1 MRKIPLFWISL
12 AVILGIVAASV
23 LPFERGIWKLL
34 ALVLAGCV
42 PLEILVRKKR
52 ASTKLLILPISLILL
67 MFTVGGWRYQVARF
81 PDITPNQLVYYNNQ
95 GKINLVGH
103 ICADPQ
109 YGDTTV
115 RLVVCVQ
122 EILEPSRQNIDGKVM
137 VFLKSGTWRYG
148 DQVELF
154 GSITT
159 PFETEDFSYKEYLAQ
174 RGITSV
180 MSFPWVDLIE
190 RDHKFNVMRGLF
202 SIRHAAYEKIQQF
215 YPQPEA
221 GLLSGILLGIETDI
235 PGDLKNAF
243 QNTGT
248 DHIIAI
254 SGFNMTILAGIFL
267 KGFRKWLTIW
277 WAAFFAVLTI
287 GLYTILVGAAPA
299 VVRAAVM
306 GGLAISASLI
316 GRGQSGKYTLILTA
330 AVMCVINPLLL
341 WNAGFQL
348 SVMATLGLVLY
359 AGRLLNWFTN
369 VAKKFVSEERAEK
382 ITNLISEYILF
393 TLAAQLTT
401 LPILLYHFEQVSL
414 ISLLAN
420 PLILPVQPITMILG
434 GIAVIT
440 GLLIPPLGQLLSYV
454 VWIFLFYTNQV
465 VSWLAEIS
473 SSSFVVGELPFLGV
487 MALYVLI
494 FFLTY
499 KSNQLVIQSLK
510 KPVVMLA
517 GIMTAIVLVWNAVLL
532 RPDDRLHIWVMEEA
546 NQGAVFL
553 KTPSGKKILINTGE
567 LANPLS
573 SELGKHLPAS
583 NRKVDL
589 AIATGLKEK
598 NYQAFSKILERFYIP
613 KFVWI
618 DSVPLSR
625 SANEINAILKE
636 KDSDIRVLRDGEK
649 IDCGDGV
656 VIENYNQQYSG
667 VALLLT
673 YQELRFV
680 VMDEELSLPEEN
692 QILDGAIVLSHSDDI
707 PPLTEQKILPQLLIH
722 HQIEANDE
730 TPGQISTDTVGKIE
744 IITDGSQLWINGEK

>member
-12 AVILGIVAASV
+12 AVILGIVVASV
-23 LPFERGIWKLL
+23 LPIERGIWQLL
-34 ALVLAGCV
+34 VLILAGCV
-42 PLEILVRKKR
+42 PLEILIRKKW
-52 ASTKLLILPISLILL
+52 AGTKLLILPITLILL
-67 MFTVGGWRYQVARF
+67 MFAGGGWRYQAVRF
-81 PDITPNQLVYYNNQ
+81 PEITPDKLEYYNNQ
-95 GKINLVGH
+95 GKINLVGN

-115 RLVVCVQ
+115 RLVVCVK
-122 EILEPSRQNIDGKVM
+122 EMIEPSVQPIEGKVM

-154 GSITT
+154 GSVTT
-159 PFETEDFSYKEYLAQ
+159 PFESEDFSYKEFLAQ

-180 MSFPWVDLIE
+180 MSFPWIELIE
-190 RDHKFNVMRGLF
+190 HDNKFSVMRGLF
-202 SIRHAAYEKIQQF
+202 SIRYAAYEKILQF

-330 AVMCVINPLLL
+330 AVLCAFNPLLL

-359 AGRLLNWFTN
+359 AGRLQNWFTN
-369 VAKKFVSEERAEK
+369 VAKKFVNEERAEK
-382 ITNLISEYILF
+382 LTNLISEYILF

-401 LPILLYHFEQVSL
+401 MPILLYHFEQVSL

-465 VSWLAEIS
+465 VSWLAQFS
-473 SSSFVVGELPFLGV
+473 GGTFVVGELPILGV
-487 MALYVLI
+487 LALYALI

-499 KSNQLVIQSLK
+499 NSKQLFIQSLK
-510 KPVVMLA
+510 RPAVILA
-517 GIMTAIVLVWNAVLL
+517 GMMTAIILVWNSVLL
-532 RPDDRLHIWVMEEA
+532 RPDDRLHIWIMDEA
-546 NQGAVFL
+546 NQGAIL
-553 KTPSGKKILINTGE
+553 LQTPGGKRILINSGE

-573 SELGKHLPAS
+573 GELGKHLPAI
-583 NRKVDL
+583 NRRLDL
-589 AIATGLKEK
+589 AIASGTKEM
-598 NYQAFSKILERFYIP
+598 NYQAFPKILERFFISQ
-613 KFVWI
+613 FVWLDTI
-618 DSVPLSR
+618 PLSR
-625 SANEINAILKE
+625 SADEINIILKE
-636 KDSDIRVLRDGEK
+636 KNRDIRVLRDGEK

-656 VIENYNQQYSG
+656 VIENYQQKYSG
-667 VALLLT
+667 IGWLLT
-673 YQELRFV
+673 YQGLRFV
-680 VMDEELSLPEEN
+680 VLDEEAALPEESE
-692 QILDGAIVLSHSDDI
+692 ILEGAIVLSSSGDLI
-707 PPLTEQKILPQLLIH
+707 TLTEQKIVPQLLIH
-722 HQIEANDE
+722 HQLE
-730 TPGQISTDTVGKIE
+730 TNEDIPGQISTDTIGKIE
-744 IITDGSQLWINGEK
+744 IVTDGSQLWINGEK